1 MAENGASCV
10 LMHNSRRGW
19 LGEST
24 LDSVKASWEDSV
36 RIALERGV
44 SEDRIILDP
53 GIGFTDTRAQDIE
66 IINGLRD
73 LREFGFP
80 ILLGASRK
88 RVTGETLGLEVDQR
102 LETTLAISALAIDR
116 GADFIRVHDVEEN
129 VRVVG
134 MLEALRSE

>member
-1 MAENGASCV
+1 M
-10 LMHNSRRGW
+10 
-19 LGEST
+19 
-24 LDSVKASWEDSV
+24 DSVKAYWEDSV